1 MQDEHD
7 VWNTADVRRAIR
19 RRIGQSL
26 SAGYDL
32 SKPLPERM
40 HTLLARLD
48 EPKPIA
54 GNRSDRQQRFSD
66 AQADRPR
73 SSRPGGR
80 EVIEVPVRRQ

>member
-48 EPKPIA
+48 EPNA
-54 GNRSDRQQRFSD
+54 DDATDRGQPL
-66 AQADRPR
+66 RP
-73 SSRPGGR
+73 PAAL
-80 EVIEVPVRRQ
+80 

>member
-48 EPKPIA
+48 EPNA
-54 GNRSDRQQRFSD
+54 DDATDRG
-66 AQADRPR
+66 QALRP
-73 SSRPGGR
+73 PAAL
-80 EVIEVPVRRQ
+80 